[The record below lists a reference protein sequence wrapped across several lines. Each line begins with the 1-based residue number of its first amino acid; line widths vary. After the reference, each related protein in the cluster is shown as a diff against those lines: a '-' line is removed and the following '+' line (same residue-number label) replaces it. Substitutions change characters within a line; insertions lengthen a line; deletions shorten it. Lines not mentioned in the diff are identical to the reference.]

1 MEINRELLKAMKNG
15 DQYAFKQVYELTV
28 DNAYAVSYRILNNNE
43 DSQEAVQNSYI
54 KVFHKIKSF
63 DMEKPF
69 KPWLYR
75 LVLNSAIDLYRRRKT
90 YMERIKDFVSEK
102 ITMDDSS
109 TKAENINEKLSDKDL
124 LYKKI
129 KALSIGDQKIV
140 VLAGIE
146 GMEYN
151 EISKVLGM
159 NVNTIKTKMRRIKQ
173 KLGGVYE

>member
-1 MEINRELLKAMKNG
+1 
-15 DQYAFKQVYELTV
+15 
-28 DNAYAVSYRILNNNE
+28 
-43 DSQEAVQNSYI
+43 
-54 KVFHKIKSF
+54 
-63 DMEKPF
+63 
-69 KPWLYR
+69 
-75 LVLNSAIDLYRRRKT
+75 
-90 YMERIKDFVSEK
+90 
-102 ITMDDSS
+102 MDDSS

-124 LYKKI
+124 HYKKI